1 MTSKKRPRARTR
13 PQLDAFQAF
22 RARDAARQRHEKH
35 LRHLAAITAY
45 VPTDK
50 EGMRTSAA
58 ELISIQA
65 INKLIA
71 RDADKPE
78 RIALYERIIAE
89 LKA

>member
-1 MTSKKRPRARTR
+1 
-13 PQLDAFQAF
+13 
-22 RARDAARQRHEKH
+22 
-35 LRHLAAITAY
+35 
-45 VPTDK
+45 
-50 EGMRTSAA
+50 MRTSAA